1 MYLNRAALFARSDV
15 YPLPLFTTF
24 QSHPSLE
31 QRKEHISS
39 GFSSVRQVDT
49 WNSYVSFFSSRCPIC
64 FRWNSKE
71 VESCLSRE
79 VARLLI
85 RVT

>member
-15 YPLPLFTTF
+15 YPLPLFTF
-24 QSHPSLE
+24 QSHASLE

-79 VARLLI
+79 VAWLY
-85 RVT
+85 VTN